1 MLKMEIIKLI
11 ITIVALLIMMLGII
25 MIYDA
30 RKLTKKWFSFH
41 DKNEGSKWF
50 KIGGFV
56 LFIIGILILYF
67 NF

>member
-1 MLKMEIIKLI
+1 MDIIKLI
-11 ITIVALLIMMLGII
+11 ITIVGIILMMLGTI

-30 RKLTKKWFSFH
+30 RKLTTKWFSFY
-41 DKNEGSKWF
+41 DKNEGSKWL

-56 LFIIGILILYF
+56 LFVIGILVLYF

>member
-11 ITIVALLIMMLGII
+11 ITIVAFLVMMLGII

>member
-1 MLKMEIIKLI
+1 METIKLI
-11 ITIVALLIMMLGII
+11 SVIIGFILMILGTI

-41 DKNEGSKWF
+41 DQNEGAKWF

-56 LFIIGILILYF
+56 LDIIGILLVFLYL
-67 NF
+67 

>member
-1 MLKMEIIKLI
+1 MEIIKLI
-11 ITIVALLIMMLGII
+11 IIIVALLIMMLGII

-50 KIGGFV
+50 KIGGFI
-56 LFIIGILILYF
+56 LFIIGILIF
-67 NF
+67 WKF

>member
-1 MLKMEIIKLI
+1 MEIIKLI
-11 ITIVALLIMMLGII
+11 SILIGFILIMLGII

-41 DKNEGSKWF
+41 DQNEGSKWL

-56 LFIIGILILYF
+56 LFIIGILVLYF
-67 NF
+67 IF

>member
-1 MLKMEIIKLI
+1 MEIIKLI
-11 ITIVALLIMMLGII
+11 IAIIALATMMLGII

-67 NF
+67 LRF